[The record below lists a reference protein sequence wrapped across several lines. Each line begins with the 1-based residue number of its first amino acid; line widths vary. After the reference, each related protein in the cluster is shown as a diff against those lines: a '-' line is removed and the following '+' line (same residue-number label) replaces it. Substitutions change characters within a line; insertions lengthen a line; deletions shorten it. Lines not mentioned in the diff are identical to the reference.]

1 MGIKRVVLL
10 PDIHH
15 PHHNKE
21 AIKAVFQFIRYF
33 KPHAINILGDALNMD
48 AVNHWKQEKG
58 SKKYFE
64 GKRLLKE
71 YEAFDKPSFPCL
83 DEAKKKETLEEKVK
97 AVVFGDDEGSKFVW
111 ECTAS
116 ALTYCA
122 NRIPEIAD
130 SLVEID
136 NAMKW
141 GYGWEIGPFE
151 SWDAIGVKES
161 VERMEKIA
169 LHLG

>member
-33 KPHAINILGDALNMD
+33 KPHAVNILGDAMNMD

-71 YEAFDKPSFPCL
+71 YESFNNEIL
-83 DEAKKKETLEEKVK
+83 
-97 AVVFGDDEGSKFVW
+97 
-111 ECTAS
+111 
-116 ALTYCA
+116 
-122 NRIPEIAD
+122 IP
-130 SLVEID
+130 L
-136 NAMKW
+136 
-141 GYGWEIGPFE
+141 
-151 SWDAIGVKES
+151 
-161 VERMEKIA
+161 EKI
-169 LHLG
+169 LPEDCEKTFMFGNHEEWINLPSCMVSLY